1 MRLIRGFQ
9 RFFRDE
15 AGVTALEY
23 GILAAVV
30 AVVIG
35 GVFYTQMSTA
45 IGTIFGQVTTAV
57 GNVKT
62 SSGS

>member
-1 MRLIRGFQ
+1 MNLVRGIR
-9 RFFRDE
+9 RFSRDE

-35 GVFYTQMSTA
+35 GVFSTQMST
-45 IGTIFGQVTTAV
+45 TVTSIFSKVSAAVT
-57 GNVKT
+57 NVKT
-62 SSGS
+62 Q